1 MVRQVRPGGWFVWLA
16 LALGAAAPSTLVAR
30 PARAQTLEE
39 GAHAEAQRHFAKARE
54 LYGQGNYR
62 DARLELLEA
71 KRLDPTSKE
80 LVFNLGIVDEK
91 LALFDEALEQFRG
104 YREMSDVTDAEKS
117 RAEAIILRL
126 EGAKKQLEDQKKN
139 EPPPVVEP
147 PPPKETPQG
156 PPPRGRVDGATIGA
170 AGVGIVGLAVGAI
183 FGVKALAERP
193 AAGFTTGRDGTYADL
208 VEKSDSAHTSAVVSD
223 IGFAV
228 GIAGF
233 AAAAVLYFA
242 RPKLVASPQKV
253 GLAPMV
259 GRAGG
264 GVVLVTGWP

>member
-1 MVRQVRPGGWFVWLA
+1 MWLS
-16 LALGAAAPSTLVAR
+16 LALGVAAPCSLVER
-30 PARAQTLEE
+30 PAQAQTLEE
-39 GAHAEAQRHFAKARE
+39 GDHAEAQRHFAKARE

-104 YREMSDVTDAEKS
+104 YREMTDVTDVEKT

-126 EGAKKQLEDQKKN
+126 EGAKKQVDDQKKN
-139 EPPPVVEP
+139 EAPPLVEP
-147 PPPKETPQG
+147 PPPKTTPQG
-156 PPPRGRVDGATIGA
+156 PPPKGRLDAATIGA

-183 FGVKALAERP
+183 FGVKALGEQP

-208 VEKSDSAHTSAVVSD
+208 VAKSDTAHTSAIVSD
-223 IGFAV
+223 VGFAV
-228 GIAGF
+228 GIVGV

-242 RPKLVASPQKV
+242 RPKAVTAPKV
-253 GLAPMV
+253 GIAPMI
-259 GRAGG
+259 GPTGG
-264 GVVLVTGWP
+264 GLVLVTGWP

>member
-16 LALGAAAPSTLVAR
+16 LTLGAAAPSLLSR
-30 PARAQTLEE
+30 PASAQSLEE

-104 YREMSDVTDAEKS
+104 YREMADVTDAEKS
-117 RAEAIILRL
+117 RADAIILRL

-139 EPPPVVEP
+139 EPPAIVEP

-156 PPPRGRVDGATIGA
+156 PPPRGRVDGATLGA
-170 AGVGIVGLAVGAI
+170 AGVGLVGLAVGAI
-183 FGVKALAERP
+183 FGFKALAERP
-193 AAGFTTGRDGTYADL
+193 GAGFTTGRDGSYADL
-208 VEKSDSAHTSAVVSD
+208 VAKSDAAHTSAVVSD
-223 IGFAV
+223 VGFAV
-228 GIAGF
+228 GIVGV

-242 RPKLVASPQKV
+242 RPKVLASPQKV

-259 GRAGG
+259 DRSGG
-264 GVVLVTGWP
+264 GVMLVTG

>member
-16 LALGAAAPSTLVAR
+16 LTLGAAAPSLLSR
-30 PARAQTLEE
+30 PASAQSLEE

-104 YREMSDVTDAEKS
+104 YREMADVTEAEKS
-117 RAEAIILRL
+117 RADAIILRL

-139 EPPPVVEP
+139 EPPASVCKP
-147 PPPKETPQG
+147 PTQ
-156 PPPRGRVDGATIGA
+156 
-170 AGVGIVGLAVGAI
+170 
-183 FGVKALAERP
+183 
-193 AAGFTTGRDGTYADL
+193 
-208 VEKSDSAHTSAVVSD
+208 
-223 IGFAV
+223 
-228 GIAGF
+228 
-233 AAAAVLYFA
+233 
-242 RPKLVASPQKV
+242 
-253 GLAPMV
+253 
-259 GRAGG
+259 
-264 GVVLVTGWP
+264 